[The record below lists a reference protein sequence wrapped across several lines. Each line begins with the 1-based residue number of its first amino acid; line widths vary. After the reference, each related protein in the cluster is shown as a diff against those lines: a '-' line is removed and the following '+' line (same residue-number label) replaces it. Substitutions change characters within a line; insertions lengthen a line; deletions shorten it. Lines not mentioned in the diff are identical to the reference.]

1 MAATLPPFLTGQLDV
16 LMIDNFDSFTWNL
29 YQQLCLLGAEVTV
42 IRNDAISPSLFPE
55 LKINSLV
62 ISPGPGHPKTDSGIS
77 NAAIE
82 YFQGKVPVLGVCM
95 GLECM
100 VDLHGG
106 TIAYAGEIMH
116 GKVSRI
122 RHDDRGCFKGVS
134 QGIQSIRYHSLSA
147 ALTSLPSHLVVTAA
161 SEESGVI
168 MGIRHRKYTLESV
181 QYHPESILSEGGD
194 DLLRNFLA
202 LRGGLWEENPDAQV
216 LDTTLPP
223 FHIDLPATNK
233 GTPSKS
239 KVPSILNKI
248 YTQRLADVAQAQ
260 KTAGT
265 TVADLQ
271 TLLSLN
277 IAPALV
283 PFLPRLKQHTENRL
297 SLLAEIKRASPS
309 KGPISVATSP
319 AAQALA
325 YALAGA
331 NTISVL
337 TEPKWFLGSLQ
348 DMLHARMSV
357 ANIPNRPTILRKD
370 FILSR
375 YQVLESRIWGAD
387 SILLIVSML
396 SEALLRDLYSYSL
409 ELGMEPLV
417 EVNNAREMELAL
429 SLPAKVIGVNNR
441 NLHDFQV
448 DMNTTSRLSDMVKGK
463 DVFLCALSGI
473 ASADDVKKYA
483 SEGVDAILVGESLMR
498 AKDPAA
504 YIRKLLS
511 LPEPEPA
518 FREWRSEA
526 PLVKIC
532 GIRNTE
538 EALFVAEAGADMLGL
553 MFVEKS
559 SRYIDFDTGKSISEA
574 IHASRPPPSPSHSLD
589 DSSLNVP
596 WFTSQVNRLSSTT
609 SKPLVVGVFQ
619 DAPLSTILHAVSYCH
634 LDMVQLHGSE
644 PTEWA
649 RHIPVPVIRAFHV
662 GKESGLEGITR
673 GGNHHFILLDSMRED
688 GSGVSGGTGKV
699 VDWNL
704 AKHIIDAGE
713 MVTDDTA
720 YKVAAVESG
729 STTIVPTEGSGSVET
744 TTSESDGNVAEE
756 SSPVINGE
764 LNGYANG
771 HAKHGTISSS
781 PSTPSKYPLP
791 VILAGGLTPSNIAE
805 AVSQV
810 RPWAVDVSGGVEN
823 AEKTG
828 KDLEKVKAFIHGAK
842 SVSSISSTE

>member
-1 MAATLPPFLTGQLDV
+1 MATTLPPFLTGQLDV

-29 YQQLCLLGAEVTV
+29 YQQLCLLGAQVTV
-42 IRNDAISPSLFPE
+42 IRNDALSPSLFPE

-82 YFQGKVPVLGVCM
+82 LAWWYDRVKLCTAKSVGYDTTTEVASGVFRR
-95 GLECM
+95 
-100 VDLHGG
+100 
-106 TIAYAGEIMH
+106 A
-116 GKVSRI
+116 
-122 RHDDRGCFKGVS
+122 F
-134 QGIQSIRYHSLSA
+134 SLS
-147 ALTSLPSHLVVTAA
+147 A

-168 MGIRHRKYTLESV
+168 MGIRHRQFTLESV

-202 LRGGLWEENPDAQV
+202 LRGGSWEENPEARV
-216 LDTTLPP
+216 LDSTLPP
-223 FHIDLPATNK
+223 FHLDLPVTNK
-233 GTPSKS
+233 GTTSKS

-248 YTQRLADVAQAQ
+248 YTQRLADVSEAQ
-260 KTAGT
+260 KTPGT
-265 TVADLQ
+265 TLADLQ

-277 IAPALV
+277 IAPPLI
-283 PFLPRLKQHTENRL
+283 PLLPRLKQNTEDRP

-319 AAQALA
+319 AAQALT

-357 ANIPNRPTILRKD
+357 ANLPNRPAILRKD

-387 SILLIVSML
+387 SVLLI
-396 SEALLRDLYSYSL
+396 
-409 ELGMEPLV
+409 LGMEPLV
-417 EVNNAREMELAL
+417 EVNNAKEMELAL

-448 DMNTTSRLSDMVKGK
+448 DMTTTSRLSEMVKGK

-473 ASADDVKKYA
+473 VSADDVKKYA
-483 SEGVDAILVGESLMR
+483 SEGVSAVLVGESLMR
-498 AKDPAA
+498 AKDPAD

-511 LPEPEPA
+511 LPEPELAP
-518 FREWRSEA
+518 REWRSEA

-532 GIRNTE
+532 GVRNTE
-538 EALFVAEAGADMLGL
+538 EALFIAEAGADMLGL
-553 MFVEKS
+553 MFVKKS

-574 IHASRPPPSPSHSLD
+574 IHTSKPTPSPSNSPD

-596 WFTSQVNRLSSTT
+596 WFTSQVNRLSSTI
-609 SKPLVVGVFQ
+609 SRPLVVGVFQ
-619 DAPLSTILHAVSYCH
+619 DASLSTILHAVSYCN

-662 GKESGLEGITR
+662 GKDSGIDGITR
-673 GGNHHFILLDSMRED
+673 GGNHHFILLDSMRDD

-704 AKHIIDAGE
+704 AKRVIDAGE
-713 MVTDDTA
+713 IIPDGVT
-720 YKVAAVESG
+720 YNIAAAELAPEV
-729 STTIVPTEGSGSVET
+729 VPTGSVET
-744 TTSESDGNVAEE
+744 TTSESNGNIAEE
-756 SSPVINGE
+756 PSPVRTNGD
-764 LNGYANG
+764 LNGHTTGHANGYANG
-771 HAKHGTISSS
+771 HAKHGTLSSS
-781 PSTPSKYPLP
+781 PTTPSKYPLP
-791 VILAGGLTPSNIAE
+791 VILAGGLTPANIAE

-828 KDLEKVKAFIHGAK
+828 KDMEKVRAFIQGAK
-842 SVSSISSTE
+842 GFSSLGAQEEKIPQHVEV